1 MLCYDFTSSLR
12 IYLLFNDNIELVQA
26 NILKLSIGMVEI
38 SNKKITLAGFR
49 RKI

>member
-1 MLCYDFTSSLR
+1 MLCYDFTFSLLTW
-12 IYLLFNDNIELVQA
+12 LLFNDNIDLVDT

>member
-1 MLCYDFTSSLR
+1 MTLPPHWG

-26 NILKLSIGMVEI
+26 NILKLSIGKVEI
-38 SNKKITLAGFR
+38 SNKKITVTGFR